1 MIIKT
6 ERSVYMHD
14 DDNFKYIS
22 SKEIID
28 LSKKEN
34 KLLKILIEN
43 KDSVVLSKD
52 LLKEIYHSEES
63 PRTLDQLVCRLRKKL
78 KNEIIIKNKNR
89 FGYKIEYK
97 IIH

>member
-1 MIIKT
+1 
-6 ERSVYMHD
+6 MHD

-34 KLLKILIEN
+34 KLLKILIQN
-43 KDSVVLSKD
+43 KGRVVLVRT
-52 LLKEIYHSEES
+52 LLDEIYRQPTS

-78 KNEIIIKNKNR
+78 KGEVVIKNKPG
-89 FGYKIEYK
+89 FGYRI
-97 IIH
+97 

>member
-1 MIIKT
+1 
-6 ERSVYMHD
+6 MHD

-43 KDSVVLSKD
+43 KNNIVLTKD

-78 KNEIIIKNKNR
+78 KNEIIIKNKNG

-97 IIH
+97 IMH